1 MTHSKMLPTQQLIDS
16 LSMIIAPNKINI
28 LNKEGYITASTDSYK
43 IGLFDKIVFDV
54 IKTKR
59 DTELVDDNEAII
71 GKISPILIDGKP
83 IGAIEVFGEKNSLS
97 SISSFLTLVTNQ
109 FIEQT
114 QQIAEFQRRKELAE
128 DITDIIYCEQGN
140 LDKELSHLIGRMGI
154 KINFPATVISI
165 AAEEE
170 SEFSFIHQQLINS
183 KLVIK
188 ANDIVLKKNTEY
200 IIIKSQLED
209 PDSYLDKILNSEED
223 FNLRIKNVSAGTP
236 ADNFKEIF
244 HSFKITQIYK
254 KSIWNYKKYNALNP
268 DQLVLIEFD
277 KNNNNEDLIKPYV
290 EQLIKKLDKMPSV
303 WLYPTIDAYFLTDGR
318 IQGMADKLNI
328 HKNSCIYRVYK
339 ILNALELEN
348 ARTFTVAY
356 FLGRI
361 LQYKQPDL
369 HKNKLKDK

>member
-1 MTHSKMLPTQQLIDS
+1 MMNHSIMLPTQQLIDS
-16 LSMIIAPNKINI
+16 LSMIITPNKINI
-28 LNKEGYITASTDSYK
+28 LNKDGYVTASTDSYK
-43 IGLFDKIVFDV
+43 IGLFRKIGLEVM
-54 IKTKR
+54 KTKR
-59 DTELVDDNEAII
+59 DKELIDANDAII
-71 GKISPILIDGKP
+71 GKISPIFIDGKS
-83 IGAIEVFGEKNSLS
+83 IGAIEVFGNRKSLN

-109 FIEQT
+109 FIQQT
-114 QQIAEFQRRKELAE
+114 QQIAEFQRRKELVE
-128 DITDIIYCEQGN
+128 DITDIIYGEQSE
-140 LDKELSHLIGRMGI
+140 LDTELSHLMDRMDI

-165 AAEEE
+165 ATEEE
-170 SEFSFIHQQLINS
+170 SEFPFIYQQLISSN
-183 KLVIK
+183 LMTK
-188 ANDIVLKKNTEY
+188 ANDIVLKRDTEY

-209 PDSYLDKILNSEED
+209 PDYYLDQILENEEK
-223 FNLRIKNVSAGTP
+223 FNLKIKNVSAGSP
-236 ADNFKEIF
+236 ANNFKEIF
-244 HSFKITQIYK
+244 SSFKITQIYK
-254 KSIWNYKKYNALNP
+254 KSIWNYKKYNALDP
-268 DQLVLIEFD
+268 DQLILIEFD

-290 EQLIKKLDKMPSV
+290 DQLIKKLDKMSSV

-369 HKNKLKDK
+369 HKEN